1 MERIVVDPK
10 VMAGKPVIRGTRI
23 PVDAIIRR
31 IADGMTIEE
40 ILEEYPNLTRED
52 VKAALKYVE
61 RIVRG
66 EDIIPLVK
74 GEHEVSHG

>member
-31 IADGMTIEE
+31 IADCMTI
-40 ILEEYPNLTRED
+40 EEYPNLTRED
-52 VKAALKYVE
+52 VKTALEYTE
-61 RIVRG
+61 REDRVR
-66 EDIIPLVK
+66 IRRL
-74 GEHEVSHG
+74 